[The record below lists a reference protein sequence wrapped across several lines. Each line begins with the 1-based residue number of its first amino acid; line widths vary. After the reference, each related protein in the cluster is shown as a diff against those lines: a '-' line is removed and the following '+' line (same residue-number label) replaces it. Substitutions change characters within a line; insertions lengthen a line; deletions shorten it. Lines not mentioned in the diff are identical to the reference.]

1 VPSCRSIDR
10 TGAGRGEGFWLL
22 AVSVRWD
29 GDGFC
34 DVKLIYF
41 VLYSGGGIGV
51 TKNLKIAAFARH
63 VGDFASDPA
72 AISCARAAFD
82 SVAL

>member
-41 VLYSGGGIGV
+41 VLYFGDGIGAI
-51 TKNLKIAAFARH
+51 KNLKIAAFARH
-63 VGDFASDPA
+63 LGHFSSDLA
-72 AISCARAAFD
+72 AISCARTAFD